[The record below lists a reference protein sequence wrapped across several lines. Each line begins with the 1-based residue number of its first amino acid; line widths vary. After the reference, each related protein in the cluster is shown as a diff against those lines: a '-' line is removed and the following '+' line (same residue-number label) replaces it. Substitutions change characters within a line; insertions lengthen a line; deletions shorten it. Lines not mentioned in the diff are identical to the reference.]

1 MKRCES
7 TALTGPNAGNRC
19 KCTRN
24 IRNGRC
30 ETHRKQFIDTE
41 IEFNSSDD
49 DVDDDEPTEYDK
61 SFIES
66 EDELEP
72 RKKKKKTV
80 PKKKRKIII
89 DSDDEDEANELE
101 DVKPRK
107 KQSVPRRKTAQE
119 KRDLENM
126 FATMSLHDLQSFT
139 GIQNTH
145 LQPVDER
152 TFIVATY
159 FNTVSYV

>member
-7 TALTGPNAGNRC
+7 TTLTGPNAGNRC

-30 ETHRKQFIDTE
+30 ETHRKQSIDTE
-41 IEFNSSDD
+41 IEFNSSDED
-49 DVDDDEPTEYDK
+49 DEDDDPTEYDN
-61 SFIES
+61 SFIAS

-80 PKKKRKIII
+80 PKKRKIII
-89 DSDDEDEANELE
+89 DSDDEE